1 MQGLRLKFN
10 DDKVVIDYTTPLE
23 TVVDCLSQNA
33 VVNTAT
39 TSNSDK
45 IYNKKGTDFFKKAVS
60 GSIFN
65 TSSASHASNFAAYES
80 KIFINSTL
88 PASQHELLESF
99 VLSLVDIDS
108 TGTMT
113 VKAKSKSSE
122 GTEST
127 ITWAIQ

>member
-10 DDKVVIDYTTPLE
+10 DDKVAIDYTAPLE

-39 TSNSDK
+39 HANSDK
-45 IYNKKGTDFFKKAVS
+45 IYTNKGTTFFKSAVS
-60 GSIFN
+60 GNIFD
-65 TSSASHASNFAAYES
+65 TSRAAHASNFAAYES

-88 PASQHELLESF
+88 PVSQNELLESF
-99 VLSLVDIDS
+99 VLSLVDIDK

-113 VKAKSKSSE
+113 VKAKSRSSE

-127 ITWAIQ
+127 ITWGIQ